1 MIILPAID
9 IKNGKCV
16 RLVRGNFNKS
26 TEYKKSP
33 LEQSVE
39 FSDLGFKNMHLIDL
53 DGALDGKSINKNIIE
68 KIIKKN
74 NLKVQVGGGIRTLK
88 NIKEWINIGVDKVI
102 IGTAAVDNISFLQ
115 EACSLFKN
123 RIALALDVRLKLIA
137 LSGWKKQTN
146 ISAIDFAEKIKS
158 FGVSRIIYTD
168 INKDGTKTGP
178 NIEETIDFSKKINI
192 STIVSGG
199 ISSISDIVKIKKLNS
214 SKIEGVIVGKAIYDK
229 SINLKELSKLI

>member
-39 FSDLGFKNMHLIDL
+39 FSDLGFKNIHLIDL
-53 DGALDGKSINKNIIE
+53 DGALEGKSINKNIIE

-178 NIEETIDFSKKINI
+178 NIDETIDFSKKINI

>member
-9 IKNGKCV
+9 IKDGKCV
-16 RLVRGNFNKS
+16 RLIKGDFDKS
-26 TEYKKSP
+26 TEYEKSP
-33 LEQSVE
+33 LDQSIE
-39 FSDLGFKNMHLIDL
+39 FSDLGFKNMHIIDL
-53 DGALDGKSINKNIIE
+53 DGALEGKLINKNIIE

-74 NLKVQVGGGIRTLK
+74 NLKIQVGGGIRTLK
-88 NIKEWINIGVDKVI
+88 NIEEWINIGVDKVI
-102 IGTAAVDNISFLQ
+102 IGTAAVDNINFLQ

-123 RIALALDVRLKLIA
+123 RIALALDVRSKLIA

-146 ISAIDFAEKIKS
+146 ISAIDFAHKIIN

-168 INKDGTKTGP
+168 INKDGTKKGP
-178 NIEETIDFSKKINI
+178 NIDDTVDFAKKINI

-199 ISSISDIVKIKKLNS
+199 ISSISDIINIKKLNS

-229 SINLKELSKLI
+229 SINLKELSKLV

>member
-1 MIILPAID
+1 
-9 IKNGKCV
+9 
-16 RLVRGNFNKS
+16 
-26 TEYKKSP
+26 
-33 LEQSVE
+33 
-39 FSDLGFKNMHLIDL
+39 MHLIDL
-53 DGALDGKSINKNIIE
+53 DGALEGKSINKNIIE

-178 NIEETIDFSKKINI
+178 NIDETIDFSKKINI

-229 SINLKELSKLI
+229 SINLQELSKLI

>member
-9 IKNGKCV
+9 IKDGKCV
-16 RLVRGNFNKS
+16 RLIKGDFDKS

-33 LEQSVE
+33 LDQSIE
-39 FSDLGFKNMHLIDL
+39 FSDLGFKNMHIVDL
-53 DGALDGKSINKNIIE
+53 DGALEGKLINKNVIE

-74 NLKVQVGGGIRTLK
+74 NLKIQVGGGIRTLK
-88 NIKEWINIGVDKVI
+88 NIEEWINIGVDKVI
-102 IGTAAVDNISFLQ
+102 IGTAAVDNINFLQ

-123 RIALALDVRLKLIA
+123 RIALALDVRSKLIA

-146 ISAIDFAEKIKS
+146 ISAIDFAHKIRN

-168 INKDGTKTGP
+168 INKDGTKKGP
-178 NIEETIDFSKKINI
+178 NIDDTVDFAKKINI

-199 ISSISDIVKIKKLNS
+199 ISSISDIINIKKLNS

-229 SINLKELSKLI
+229 SINLKELSKLV

>member
-9 IKNGKCV
+9 IKDGKCV
-16 RLVRGNFNKS
+16 RLIKGDFDKS

-33 LEQSVE
+33 LDQSIE
-39 FSDLGFKNMHLIDL
+39 FSDLGFKNIHIVDL
-53 DGALDGKSINKNIIE
+53 DGALEGKLINKNIIE

-74 NLKVQVGGGIRTLK
+74 NLKIQVGGGIRTLK
-88 NIKEWINIGVDKVI
+88 NIEEWINIGVDKVI
-102 IGTAAVDNISFLQ
+102 IGTAAVDNINFLQ

-123 RIALALDVRLKLIA
+123 RIALALDVRSKLIA

-146 ISAIDFAEKIKS
+146 ISAIDFAHKIKN

-168 INKDGTKTGP
+168 INKDGTKKGP
-178 NIEETIDFSKKINI
+178 NIDDTVDFAKKINI

-199 ISSISDIVKIKKLNS
+199 ISSISDIINIKKLNS
-214 SKIEGVIVGKAIYDK
+214 LKIEGVIVGKAIYDK

>member
-9 IKNGKCV
+9 IKDGKCV

-33 LEQSVE
+33 LEQSIE

-53 DGALDGKSINKNIIE
+53 DGALEGKSINKNIIE

-158 FGVSRIIYTD
+158 FGISRIIYTD

>member
-53 DGALDGKSINKNIIE
+53 DGALEGKSINKNIIE

-178 NIEETIDFSKKINI
+178 NIDETIDFSKKINI

>member
-9 IKNGKCV
+9 IKDGKCV

-33 LEQSVE
+33 LEQSIE

-53 DGALDGKSINKNIIE
+53 DGALEGKSINKNIIE

-229 SINLKELSKLI
+229 SINLQELSKLI

>member
-9 IKNGKCV
+9 IKDGKCV

-33 LEQSVE
+33 LEQSIE

-53 DGALDGKSINKNIIE
+53 DGALEGKSINKNIIE

-158 FGVSRIIYTD
+158 FGISRIIYTD

-229 SINLKELSKLI
+229 SINLQELSKLI

>member
-9 IKNGKCV
+9 IKDGKCV
-16 RLVRGNFNKS
+16 RLIKGDFDKS
-26 TEYKKSP
+26 TEYEKSP
-33 LEQSVE
+33 LDQSIE
-39 FSDLGFKNMHLIDL
+39 FSDLGFKNMHIVDL
-53 DGALDGKSINKNIIE
+53 DGALEGKLINKNIIE

-74 NLKVQVGGGIRTLK
+74 NLKIQVGGGIRTLK
-88 NIKEWINIGVDKVI
+88 NIEEWINIGVDKVI
-102 IGTAAVDNISFLQ
+102 IGTAAVDNINFLQ

-123 RIALALDVRLKLIA
+123 RIALALDVRSKLIA

-146 ISAIDFAEKIKS
+146 ISAIDFAHKIKN

-168 INKDGTKTGP
+168 INKDGTKKGP
-178 NIEETIDFSKKINI
+178 NIDDTVDFAKKINI

-199 ISSISDIVKIKKLNS
+199 ISSISDIINIKKLNS
-214 SKIEGVIVGKAIYDK
+214 LKIEGVIVGKAIYDK

>member
-9 IKNGKCV
+9 IKDGKCV
-16 RLVRGNFNKS
+16 RLIKGDFDKS

-33 LEQSVE
+33 LDQSIE
-39 FSDLGFKNMHLIDL
+39 FSDLGFKNIHIVDL
-53 DGALDGKSINKNIIE
+53 DGALEGKLINKNVIE

-74 NLKVQVGGGIRTLK
+74 NLKIQVGGGIRTLK
-88 NIKEWINIGVDKVI
+88 NIEEWINIGVDKVI
-102 IGTAAVDNISFLQ
+102 IGTAAVDNINFLQ

-123 RIALALDVRLKLIA
+123 RIALALDVRSKLIA

-146 ISAIDFAEKIKS
+146 ISAIDFAHKIIN

-168 INKDGTKTGP
+168 INKDGTKKGP
-178 NIEETIDFSKKINI
+178 NIDDTVDFAKKINI

-199 ISSISDIVKIKKLNS
+199 ISSISDIINIKKLNS

>member
-9 IKNGKCV
+9 IKDGKCV
-16 RLVRGNFNKS
+16 RLIKGDFDKS

-33 LEQSVE
+33 LDQSIE
-39 FSDLGFKNMHLIDL
+39 FSDLGFKNIHIVDL
-53 DGALDGKSINKNIIE
+53 DGALEGKLINKNIIE

-74 NLKVQVGGGIRTLK
+74 NLKIQVGGGIRTLK
-88 NIKEWINIGVDKVI
+88 NIEEWINIGVDKVI
-102 IGTAAVDNISFLQ
+102 IGTAAVDNINFLQ

-123 RIALALDVRLKLIA
+123 RIALALDVRSKLIA

-146 ISAIDFAEKIKS
+146 ISAIDFAHKIKN

-168 INKDGTKTGP
+168 INKDGTKKGP
-178 NIEETIDFSKKINI
+178 NIDDTVDFAKKINI

-199 ISSISDIVKIKKLNS
+199 ISSISDIINIKKLNS

>member
-9 IKNGKCV
+9 IKDGKCV

-33 LEQSVE
+33 LEQSIE

-53 DGALDGKSINKNIIE
+53 DGALEGKSINKNIIE

>member
-33 LEQSVE
+33 LEQSIE

-53 DGALDGKSINKNIIE
+53 DGALEGKSINKNIIE

>member
-53 DGALDGKSINKNIIE
+53 DGALEGKSINKNIIE

>member
-9 IKNGKCV
+9 IKDGKCV

-53 DGALDGKSINKNIIE
+53 DGALEGKSINKNIIE

-178 NIEETIDFSKKINI
+178 NIDETIDFSKKINI

-229 SINLKELSKLI
+229 SINLQELSKLI

>member
-9 IKNGKCV
+9 IKDGKCV
-16 RLVRGNFNKS
+16 RLVRGNFDKS

-33 LEQSVE
+33 LEQSIE
-39 FSDLGFKNMHLIDL
+39 FSDLGFKNIHLIDL
-53 DGALDGKSINKNIIE
+53 DGALEGKSINKNIIE

-74 NLKVQVGGGIRTLK
+74 NFKVQVGGGIRNLK
-88 NIKEWINIGVDKVI
+88 NIKEWINIGVDRVI

-137 LSGWKKQTN
+137 LSGWKKQTD

-158 FGVSRIIYTD
+158 FGVSRIVYTD

-178 NIEETIDFSKKINI
+178 NIDETIDFSKKINI
-192 STIVSGG
+192 PTIVSGG
-199 ISSISDIVKIKKLNS
+199 VSSISDIVKIKKLNS
-214 SKIEGVIVGKAIYDK
+214 LKIEGVIVGKAIYDK

>member
-9 IKNGKCV
+9 IKDGKCV

-33 LEQSVE
+33 LEQSIE

-53 DGALDGKSINKNIIE
+53 DGALEGKSINKNIIE

-178 NIEETIDFSKKINI
+178 NIDETIDFSKKINI

-229 SINLKELSKLI
+229 SINLQELSKLI

>member
-53 DGALDGKSINKNIIE
+53 DGALEGKSINKNIIE

-178 NIEETIDFSKKINI
+178 NIDETINFSKKINI

>member
-33 LEQSVE
+33 LEQSIE

-53 DGALDGKSINKNIIE
+53 DGALEGKSINKNIIE

-178 NIEETIDFSKKINI
+178 NIDETIDFSKKINI

>member
-9 IKNGKCV
+9 IKDGKCV

-53 DGALDGKSINKNIIE
+53 DGALEGKSINKNIIE

-158 FGVSRIIYTD
+158 FGISRIIYTD

-229 SINLKELSKLI
+229 SINLQELSKLI

>member
-9 IKNGKCV
+9 IKDGKCV

-33 LEQSVE
+33 LEQSIE

-53 DGALDGKSINKNIIE
+53 DGALEGKSINKNIIE

-178 NIEETIDFSKKINI
+178 NIDETIDFSKKINI

>member
-53 DGALDGKSINKNIIE
+53 DGALEGKSINKNIIE
-68 KIIKKN
+68 KIIKTN

-178 NIEETIDFSKKINI
+178 NIDETINFSKKINI

>member
-9 IKNGKCV
+9 IKDGKCV
-16 RLVRGNFNKS
+16 RLIKGDFDKS

-33 LEQSVE
+33 LDQSIE
-39 FSDLGFKNMHLIDL
+39 FSDLGFKNMHIIDL
-53 DGALDGKSINKNIIE
+53 DGALEGKLINKNIIE

-74 NLKVQVGGGIRTLK
+74 NLKIQVGGGIRTLK
-88 NIKEWINIGVDKVI
+88 NIEEWINIGVDKVI
-102 IGTAAVDNISFLQ
+102 IGTAAVDNINFLQ

-123 RIALALDVRLKLIA
+123 RIALALDVRSKLIA

-146 ISAIDFAEKIKS
+146 ISAIDFAHKIRN

-168 INKDGTKTGP
+168 INKDGTKKGP
-178 NIEETIDFSKKINI
+178 NIDDTVDFAKKINI

-199 ISSISDIVKIKKLNS
+199 ISSISDNCP
-214 SKIEGVIVGKAIYDK
+214 
-229 SINLKELSKLI
+229 

>member
-9 IKNGKCV
+9 IKDGKCV
-16 RLVRGNFNKS
+16 RLIKGDFDKS

-33 LEQSVE
+33 LDQSIE
-39 FSDLGFKNMHLIDL
+39 FSDLGFKNMHIIDL
-53 DGALDGKSINKNIIE
+53 DGALEGKLINKNIIE

-74 NLKVQVGGGIRTLK
+74 NLKIQVGGGIRTLK
-88 NIKEWINIGVDKVI
+88 NIEEWINIGVDKVI
-102 IGTAAVDNISFLQ
+102 IGTAAVDNINFLQ

-123 RIALALDVRLKLIA
+123 RIALALDVRSKLIA

-146 ISAIDFAEKIKS
+146 ISAIDFAHKIRN

-168 INKDGTKTGP
+168 INKDGTKKGP
-178 NIEETIDFSKKINI
+178 NIDDTVDFAKKINI

-199 ISSISDIVKIKKLNS
+199 ISSISDIINIKKLNS
-214 SKIEGVIVGKAIYDK
+214 LKIEGVIVGKAIYDK

>member
-53 DGALDGKSINKNIIE
+53 DGALEGKSINKNIIE

-158 FGVSRIIYTD
+158 FGISRIIYTD

-229 SINLKELSKLI
+229 SINLQELSKLI

>member
-39 FSDLGFKNMHLIDL
+39 FSDLGFKNMHVIDL
-53 DGALDGKSINKNIIE
+53 DGALEGKSINKNIIE

-178 NIEETIDFSKKINI
+178 NIDETIDFSKKINI

>member
-39 FSDLGFKNMHLIDL
+39 FSDLGFKNIHLIDL
-53 DGALDGKSINKNIIE
+53 DGALEGKSINKNIIE

-178 NIEETIDFSKKINI
+178 NIDETINFSKKINI

>member
-9 IKNGKCV
+9 IKDGKCV

-33 LEQSVE
+33 LEQSIE

-53 DGALDGKSINKNIIE
+53 DGALEGKSINKNIIE

-168 INKDGTKTGP
+168 INKDGTKLGPNLKETINLSKLTKTPIVISGGVSSIDDVLNVKKNKFP
-178 NIEETIDFSKKINI
+178 NIE
-192 STIVSGG
+192 G
-199 ISSISDIVKIKKLNS
+199 I
-214 SKIEGVIVGKAIYDK
+214 IVGKAIYDGNIDIK
-229 SINLKELSKLI
+229 KLSKII